1 MVPGTRNTGLG
12 EMLEALELPTVE
24 YMQFA
29 SADPD
34 VMLNACVV
42 AHEPGCGRPLPA
54 LLAADKPGGGVKY
67 VRAGAGT
74 WSFHRV

>member
-42 AHEPGCGRPLPA
+42 AHEPGCGRPCRPC
-54 LLAADKPGGGVKY
+54 
-67 VRAGAGT
+67 
-74 WSFHRV
+74 